1 MVFVETCVKSSCWEV
16 LYKKRFLFLPGV
28 YVIEIGWTV
37 LDKRVI
43 LKRAFIFPKVVL
55 WEIKSSSQKSRCLSV
70 RNKVITSF
78 LPRIFSH
85 SIEYPDYL
93 SVCSLRIRKIGKKF
107 FHQILIWTV
116 FKTLSL
122 FPRKWFQLCQSKNC
136 KNVKNVILK
145 GSQHSFLT

>member
-1 MVFVETCVKSSCWEV
+1 MVLVETCVKSSCWEV

-78 LPRIFSH
+78 LPRIFSQ

-93 SVCSLRIRKIGKKF
+93 SVSSLKIRKKAIIFPGSKQKGKRSISVSQAKRYIF
-107 FHQILIWTV
+107 SRIPNFETV
-116 FKTLSL
+116 LPFSTE
-122 FPRKWFQLCQSKNC
+122 
-136 KNVKNVILK
+136 
-145 GSQHSFLT
+145 